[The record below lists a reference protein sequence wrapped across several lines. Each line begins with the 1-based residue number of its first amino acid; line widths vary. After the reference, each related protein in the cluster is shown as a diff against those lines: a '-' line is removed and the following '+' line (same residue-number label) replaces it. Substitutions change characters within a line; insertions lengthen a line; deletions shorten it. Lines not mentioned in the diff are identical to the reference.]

1 MVIFSFFI
9 AKVKILKMWQLSITS
24 PFLVHLVHE
33 KEELFFNNSSSKYD
47 LDYQFKRVQY

>member
-24 PFLVHLVHE
+24 EFLVYLVHKE
-33 KEELFFNNSSSKYD
+33 EELFFNDSSSKYD
-47 LDYQFKRVQY
+47 LD

>member
-24 PFLVHLVHE
+24 EFLVYLVHK
-33 KEELFFNNSSSKYD
+33 KEELFFNNPSSKYN
-47 LDYQFKRVQY
+47 LD